1 MNTNK
6 TNKKHIVIV
15 GGGFAGLNF
24 IRHLYNSKYYNI
36 TLVDKNNY
44 NYFTPLLYQVATS
57 FLEPSSISYPFRKL
71 FRKKGIYFRM
81 ATVSSIDT
89 TTNKV
94 YLHDGGVLTYDIL
107 VLAAG
112 SKTNFF
118 GNDAIQRNAFSLKGI
133 DDALFMR
140 NELVKVLEKASVE
153 TDPGERKKLLTVVIA
168 GGGPTGVE
176 VAGMLAEF
184 KQYIFGKDYPELQG
198 MGTEIYVIDGAPNLL
213 QPMSDQS
220 HADALKRL
228 TKMGVHV
235 KLSTRVVAFENDRV
249 YLSDDSIIEA
259 KTLIWAAGV
268 IANTF
273 KGISISSTNK
283 SNRLKTDDYNRVQGY
298 QNVYA
303 IGDISIQFGDVAYP
317 QGHPQLAQP
326 AIQQGTQLAKNLKRL
341 AKGKPMKPFDYFDRG
356 EMAIIGRNY
365 AVADLFKHKLHFGG
379 LPGLLSWLFI
389 HLISLVN
396 FNNKIKT
403 LYGWTIAYLTND
415 QFLRMIFHSENRE
428 RQAEKDTDEKGV
440 AVDKKLP
447 DYQSTHI
454 PA

>member
-1 MNTNK
+1 MNTNE

-24 IRHLYNSKYYNI
+24 IRHLYNSKYYDI

-71 FRKKGIYFRM
+71 FRHKGIYFRM
-81 ATVSSIDT
+81 ATVTSINT
-89 TTNKV
+89 AINNV

-118 GNDAIQRNAFSLKGI
+118 GNEIIQRNAFSLKGI

-140 NELVKVLEKASVE
+140 NELIKVLEKASVE
-153 TDPGERKKLLTVVIA
+153 KDPAERKKLLTVVIA

-184 KQYIFGKDYPELQG
+184 KQYIFAKDYPELQRT
-198 MGTEIYVIDGAPNLL
+198 GTEIHVVDGAPNLL
-213 QPMSDQS
+213 HPMSDQS
-220 HADALKRL
+220 YADALKRL

-235 KLSTRVVAFENDRV
+235 KLSTRVVAFENDKV
-249 YLSDDSIIEA
+249 HLSDDSIIEA
-259 KTLIWAAGV
+259 KTLIWATGV

-273 KGISISSTNK
+273 DGISTSSTTK
-283 SNRLKTDDYNRVQGY
+283 SNRMITDAYNLVQGY
-298 QNVYA
+298 DNVYA
-303 IGDISIQFGDVAYP
+303 IGDISIQFGDAAYP

-341 AKGKPMKPFDYFDRG
+341 GRGKPMKPFSYFDRG
-356 EMAIIGRNY
+356 EMAIFGRNY

-379 LPGLLSWLFI
+379 LIG
-389 HLISLVN
+389 
-396 FNNKIKT
+396 
-403 LYGWTIAYLTND
+403 
-415 QFLRMIFHSENRE
+415 
-428 RQAEKDTDEKGV
+428 
-440 AVDKKLP
+440 
-447 DYQSTHI
+447 
-454 PA
+454 